1 MSESAIRGHPAS
13 SGVAVGPAWSYA
25 AAIPGAAGTP
35 REERARVETGLR
47 LAAEELSSL
56 AATLRADGHEADADI
71 VETNRLMAE
80 DSALVDAALTATEGG
95 LSAAAAIAKA
105 AEPHVQALAGLD
117 DPTLAAR
124 AADLRSIARR
134 AGELACGVSARP
146 PVGAIVLAED
156 LGPADVAGW
165 ARLVAGIALSSSGA
179 TAHAAIVARSLAI
192 PLVTGAGP
200 ALLHVPDG
208 EELAVDADRGLVV
221 RRMDGGTRARLE
233 RRMST
238 AREEAQRSRAERLDP
253 AVTLDGR
260 AVRLLA
266 NAGTVAEV
274 EAALEA
280 GAEGIGLLRSE
291 LAFLDATGWP
301 DEAQH
306 FAALQPMLALL
317 ADRIATVRTLDFGG
331 DKTPPFL
338 VGTGAQSP
346 LGPRGIRAAL
356 AAEDGVEPQLRAMIR
371 ASGDAVLRI
380 LIPMVTEA
388 AEVQAVRALANRAR
402 DAVAPNAPDPLVGAM
417 IEVPAAALN
426 AHPIAAC
433 CDFLSIGT
441 NDLVQYTLAA
451 DRQNPDVAERAVAY
465 HPAVIRLVARVVAA
479 ARTAGIPVDVCGEAA
494 GDPEILPLLVGLG
507 VDEVSVSPARIAR
520 TRRMIRSLSLQRA
533 RSLAADALVATTAA
547 DVAAIACAAFS
558 GVGGAES
565 GERREQAGDR
575 LERL

>member
-1 MSESAIRGHPAS
+1 MTERTIRGHPAS

-25 AAIPGAAGTP
+25 AAQPGPSGTP
-35 REERARVETGLR
+35 QEERTRVETGLR

-56 AATLRADGHEADADI
+56 AATLRAEGHEADADI

-80 DSALVDAALTATEGG
+80 DSALVEAALAATEDG
-95 LSAAAAIAKA
+95 LPAAAAIAKA
-105 AEPHVQALAGLD
+105 AEPHVLALAGLD

-134 AGELACGVSARP
+134 AGELAAGVSGHP
-146 PVGAIVLAED
+146 PAGAIVLADD

-165 ARLVAGIALSSSGA
+165 ARLVAGIALSGSGV

-192 PLVTGAGP
+192 PLVTGVGE
-200 ALLHVPDG
+200 ALLEVPDG

-221 RRMDGGTRARLE
+221 RRMEGGTRARLE

-238 AREEAQRSRAERLDP
+238 AREEARRSRSERLDP
-253 AVTLDGR
+253 AVTIDGR

-291 LAFLDATGWP
+291 LAFLDARGWP
-301 DEAQH
+301 SEAEH
-306 FAALQPMLALL
+306 AAALGPMLALL

-338 VGTGAQSP
+338 LGTGAQSP

-371 ASGDAVLRI
+371 VSADAVLRI

-402 DAVAPNAPDPLVGAM
+402 DAVAPKAPDPLVGAM

-465 HPAVIRLVARVVAA
+465 HPAVIRLIARVVAA

-494 GDPEILPLLVGLG
+494 GDAEILPLLVGLG
-507 VDEVSVSPARIAR
+507 VDEVSVSPARIAG

-533 RSLAADALVATTAA
+533 RTLAADALVATTAA
-547 DVAAIACAAFS
+547 GVAAIACSAF
-558 GVGGAES
+558 GDPES

>member
-1 MSESAIRGHPAS
+1 MSESAFRGHPAS
-13 SGVAVGPAWSYA
+13 SGVALGPAWSYA
-25 AAIPGAAGTP
+25 ASELGAASTP
-35 REERARVETGLR
+35 AEERARVESGLR
-47 LAAEELSSL
+47 LAAEELGAL
-56 AATLRADGHEADADI
+56 AATLRNEGHAADADI
-71 VETNRLMAE
+71 VDTNRQMAE
-80 DSALVDAALTATEGG
+80 DAALVDAALEAAETG
-95 LSAAAAIAKA
+95 LSAAAAIAQA

-134 AGELACGVSARP
+134 AGELASGATAEP
-146 PVGAIVLAED
+146 PSGAIVLAED

-165 ARLVAGIALSSSGA
+165 ARLVAGIALAGGGT

-192 PLVTGAGP
+192 PLVTGVGSE
-200 ALLHVPDG
+200 LLAVPDG
-208 EELAVDADRGLVV
+208 EQLAVDADRGLVL
-221 RRMDGGTRARLE
+221 RGMDKGTRARLE
-233 RRMST
+233 RRIAG
-238 AREEAQRSRAERLDP
+238 AREEAERNRAERLDP

-260 AVRLLA
+260 IVRLLA

-280 GAEGIGLLRSE
+280 GAEGVGLLRSE
-291 LAFLDATGWP
+291 LAFLDAAGWP
-301 DEAQH
+301 SEAQH
-306 FAALQPMLALL
+306 AAVLEPMLALL
-317 ADRIATVRTLDFGG
+317 PDRIATVRTLDFGG

-338 VGTGAQSP
+338 LSTGAQSP

-371 ASGDAVLRI
+371 VSGDAVLRI

-388 AEVQAVRALANRAR
+388 AEVEAVRALAHRAR
-402 DAVAPNAPDPLVGAM
+402 DAVAPTAPDPLVGAM

-465 HPAVIRLVARVVAA
+465 HPAVIRLIARVVAA

-494 GDPEILPLLVGLG
+494 GDPEILPILVGLG
-507 VDEVSVSPARIAR
+507 IDEISVSPARIAR

-533 RSLAADALVATTAA
+533 RSVAADALVATTAA
-547 DVAAIACAAFS
+547 DVAAIACSAF
-558 GVGGAES
+558 AEPAS
-565 GERREQAGDR
+565 GERREQARDR